1 MEKEDYNQAFVYEN
15 MVRIAYNCERG
26 MKNGA
31 DLCFMQNAMTME
43 RGETFAKHLGPFAK
57 QFEKVK
63 TYTRK
68 ALNKLSKTKP
78 YSLSSN
84 FFISLENE
92 VKDVNDTSSLIE
104 IVNQAM
110 EKINELKK

>member
-1 MEKEDYNQAFVYEN
+1 MGKEDYSQAFVYEN
-15 MVRIAYNCERG
+15 MVRIAHNCSRG

-31 DLCFMQNAMTME
+31 DLSFMQNAMTME
-43 RGETFAKHLGPFAK
+43 RGETFAKHLGTFAK

-63 TYTRK
+63 TYTCK

-78 YSLSSN
+78 YSLNSD

-92 VKDVNDTSSLIE
+92 AKNVNDTSSLME

>member
-1 MEKEDYNQAFVYEN
+1 MGKEEYNQAFTYEN
-15 MVRIAYNCERG
+15 MIRIAYNCSRG

-43 RGETFAKHLGPFAK
+43 KGETFAKHLGTFAK

-63 TYTRK
+63 TYTCK
-68 ALNKLSKTKP
+68 ALNKLAKTKP
-78 YSLSSN
+78 YSLNSD

-92 VKDVNDTSSLIE
+92 AENATNTSELME

-110 EKINELKK
+110 KRINELKN